1 MSDEIIRRLL
11 KRREAALRELERVDE
26 LINLYQEVK
35 KGEDDDED
43 AEPDLQDLFRSLAV
57 ENVRPHKRRRVFR
70 VGTGHK
76 VRPRD
81 VGPIARKLML
91 DSGHPMTRTELL
103 EALKESGV
111 QLAGSDEARYL
122 GTIMWRLRDEFINI
136 EGHGYWPRDIPCE
149 AVGYVP
155 GDDEENDQPSG

>member
-11 KRREAALRELERVDE
+11 KRREAALRELQRVDE
-26 LINLYQEVK
+26 LIKLYQEVK
-35 KGEDDDED
+35 RGEDDNEH
-43 AEPDLQDLFRSLAV
+43 APTVSNLLFGHPV
-57 ENVRPHKRRRVFR
+57 DENVRPHQLRRTPRFSP
-70 VGTGHK
+70 GQK
-76 VRPRD
+76 VRPRE
-81 VGPIARKLML
+81 VGPIARRLML
-91 DSGHPMTRTELL
+91 DNGRPMTRTELL

-149 AVGYVP
+149 SVGYVP
-155 GDDEENDQPSG
+155 GDDEESDQPSG

>member
-26 LINLYQEVK
+26 LIKLYQEVK
-35 KGEDDDED
+35 KGEEEEDDAATDINR
-43 AEPDLQDLFRSLAV
+43 LLRSLAEQGV
-57 ENVRPHKRRRVFR
+57 RLDQRREVLRHMPAHTVRPK
-70 VGTGHK
+70 
-76 VRPRD
+76 D
-81 VGPIARKLML
+81 VGPIARRLML
-91 DSGHPMTRTELL
+91 DNGRPMTRTELL
-103 EALKESGV
+103 EALKQNGV

-136 EGHGYWPRDIPCE
+136 EGRGYWPRDIPCE

-155 GDDEENDQPSG
+155 GDDEENERPSD

>member
-26 LINLYQEVK
+26 LIKLYQEVK
-35 KGEDDDED
+35 KGEAEKED
-43 AEPDLQDLFRSLAV
+43 TSNEFSILFGPLV
-57 ENVRPHKRRRVFR
+57 GENVRPHQRRPPTYVSPSQ
-70 VGTGHK
+70 K
-76 VRPRD
+76 VRPKD
-81 VGPIARKLML
+81 VGPIARRLML
-91 DSGHPMTRTELL
+91 DNGHPMTRTELL
-103 EALKESGV
+103 DALKKSGV
-111 QLAGSDEARYL
+111 RLAGTDEARYL

-155 GDDEENDQPSG
+155 GGDEENEHPSG